1 MNHVPITALRFSF
14 AADLVTCLHAGSLK
28 CFKVAQEY
36 FRGFWPM
43 QTALVVGNHDLEGE
57 DFETD
62 EENLAAWSKVGRY
75 ISTWLNG
82 TALRRQGW
90 HVYLSCH

>member
-1 MNHVPITALRFSF
+1 
-14 AADLVTCLHAGSLK
+14 
-28 CFKVAQEY
+28 
-36 FRGFWPM
+36 M

-62 EENLAAWSKVGRY
+62 EENLAAWSQVGRY

-90 HVYLSCH
+90 HVICHVIET